1 MDTTTIVNY
10 AVEEYA
16 SGELRYNGSEANKV
30 VMTMP
35 PPVGNITTTPLI
47 ARTSEGLFSD
57 DIAVPQNFT
66 ISPEMVSNETDA
78 RLSLSNFTI
87 KYANNSTLHFRT
99 QVSMT
104 TDAMRCCSTTNGTS
118 TNSTNTEM
126 SSDDAL
132 GPVIAG
138 LCTAVGLLL
147 CLWLICF
154 AIEKRIHSRK
164 RAVERHYLPQSR
176 SYPIQVAEM
185 RKALRTWET
194 GSERNSR
201 RSYPWSSKRRSRE
214 DSGGEPNCIVPGR
227 YFGGFNTPSITVTS
241 ASPEPPPIALDGE
254 VKVEPTANGFP
265 GSSIRIC
272 KSAPTIAVTSFHGNN
287 SCTSSD
293 ADDDNLTSDNLSED
307 SVIKLDFKPNKR
319 YLTVGDPYNYIPLDV
334 HEEEVIE
341 DGPRKAVGNCEMQVE
356 NEAKNETGAT
366 NNIGRLSVSGNRLSP
381 ASAVPGLQVPGL
393 QVPGLQVPG
402 LQVPGLQVPGVQVPG
417 LRLQLEIDESQCLK
431 R

>member
-185 RKALRTWET
+185 RKALR
-194 GSERNSR
+194 
-201 RSYPWSSKRRSRE
+201 
-214 DSGGEPNCIVPGR
+214 
-227 YFGGFNTPSITVTS
+227 
-241 ASPEPPPIALDGE
+241 
-254 VKVEPTANGFP
+254 PTANGFP